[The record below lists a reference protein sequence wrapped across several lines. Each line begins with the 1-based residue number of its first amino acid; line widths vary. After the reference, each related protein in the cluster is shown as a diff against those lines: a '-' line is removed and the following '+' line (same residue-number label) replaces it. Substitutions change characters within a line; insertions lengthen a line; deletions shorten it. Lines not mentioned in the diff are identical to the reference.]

1 MQYTPDRGD
10 LRQQLVTDHT
20 AQEFLRL
27 EVQQFFLW
35 TIDRHLIKS
44 HESCKCFLIP
54 MTHFARDTEK
64 IKTGLD

>member
-1 MQYTPDRGD
+1 MQYMPDRGG

-20 AQEFLRL
+20 AQEFLHL

-54 MTHFARDTEK
+54 MTHFAWDTKK
-64 IKTGLD
+64 IKTDLD